1 MPSALFNFQ
10 SLLLVILLMICTCT
24 YVQSQTS
31 LLDRNKTGVLGIFW
45 KAARIGFPPTMT
57 FAVPQ
62 LPVKAT
68 AAQSNGGTQ
77 EAKEPTLE
85 SQDAQQKQETSDKK
99 NNDSGVFAMPT
110 APVKR
115 DASAAMP
122 PPLPPLFSK
131 DQQIKTSSA
140 DADGS
145 TTQPQQPQQPP
156 QQQQPTKP
164 PGAPS
169 GPPPNAPPLK
179 YQKPAWSGYPNQQFF
194 FEVIKNG
201 VLVEKIQAPLKEF
214 LTIGRL
220 PMCDIEMEHPSLSRY
235 HAIIQFKSSGETFL
249 YDLNSSHGTKV
260 NKSKIPPQM
269 HVKIKPGDQLRFGE
283 STRIYLFQ
291 TEEAVDQEEEE
302 REMVNKMI
310 EKQNRESR
318 GGSGKEE
325 EEEEEEFNSWGMAP
339 DAVDE
344 DDMDEAALQDGSG
357 PRRQVDPDAS
367 YRKDP
372 KKALRHYLES
382 RGYSCEYEVEES
394 GPGHAREYTAR
405 IRLPIE
411 TSMGAVYGEATT
423 GKRRDAE
430 REAALDA
437 CIQLDSRG
445 MLNNNKSASSEGSSS
460 YSRAQKVK
468 NSDDDDDDFYDRTA
482 KKKKPTSKTATQKA
496 DTYDTLL
503 EKRLH
508 LRAQISLLEMEIQ
521 NYDSTAAERKKLED
535 SGDLDA
541 YMASLENGKYGS
553 GGVGKESKGK
563 LQQTLAGMKK
573 EDERLG
579 MLIEYTKPVDIM
591 AKIAPGPMPSAT
603 KSHEQPSMTAK
614 RESEADASMPEVTPT
629 EVKKPRI
636 LGPSLPP
643 PS

>member
-1 MPSALFNFQ
+1 
-10 SLLLVILLMICTCT
+10 
-24 YVQSQTS
+24 
-31 LLDRNKTGVLGIFW
+31 
-45 KAARIGFPPTMT
+45 MT
-57 FAVPQ
+57 FVVPQ
-62 LPVKAT
+62 LPLKAT
-68 AAQSNGGTQ
+68 AAASQSNGDSQETQ
-77 EAKEPTLE
+77 EHTLDSSASASAST
-85 SQDAQQKQETSDKK
+85 SQEQEKK
-99 NNDSGVFAMPT
+99 GDDSVFAMPT

-115 DASAAMP
+115 ASASGSMP
-122 PPLPPLFSK
+122 PPPPPLFPK
-131 DQQIKTSSA
+131 EQQQREILEPSSS
-140 DADGS
+140 DTDRF
-145 TTQPQQPQQPP
+145 TT
-156 QQQQPTKP
+156 QQQQQQQQQQSSK
-164 PGAPS
+164 PS

-201 VLVEKIQAPLKEF
+201 VLVDKIQAPLREF

-220 PMCDIEMEHPSLSRY
+220 PMCDLEMEHPSLSRY
-235 HAIIQFKSSGETFL
+235 HAVIQFKSSGETFI

-260 NKSKIPPQM
+260 NKTKIPPQM

-291 TEEAVDQEEEE
+291 TEETVDQEEEE
-302 REMVNKMI
+302 RETVKKMI
-310 EKQNRESR
+310 EKQNREKPARS
-318 GGSGKEE
+318 KE

-344 DDMDEAALQDGSG
+344 DDMDDSALMDGSG

-382 RGYSCEYEVEES
+382 KGYSCEFEVEES

-411 TSMGAVYGEATT
+411 TSMGPVYGQATT
-423 GKRRDAE
+423 GKRREAE

-445 MLNNNKSASSEGSSS
+445 MLNNNKASGEGSSS
-460 YSRAQKVK
+460 HSRAQKVE

-482 KKKKPTSKTATQKA
+482 KKKKSSAKSSHPPAA
-496 DTYDTLL
+496 DTHDSLL
-503 EKRLH
+503 QKHSSL
-508 LRAQISLLEMEIQ
+508 LQQISALETQIR
-521 NYDSTAAERKKLED
+521 DFDATAAARKQLED

-541 YMASLENGKYGS
+541 YMASLEKEKS
-553 GGVGKESKGK
+553 TSKESKPK
-563 LQQTLAGMKK
+563 LIQMLAAMRK
-573 EDERLG
+573 EEKRLM
-579 MLIEYTKPVDIM
+579 MLIEYTKPVDIL
-591 AKIAPGPMPSAT
+591 AKIGSGPAAGAASAT
-603 KSHEQPSMTAK
+603 KSQQEQQPAETTAK
-614 RESEADASMPEVTPT
+614 RQSEANASPDVT
-629 EVKKPRI
+629 EVKRPRV